1 MSEISVAPYAAAAPD
16 AVAIPVQT
24 APTACI
30 TCGGPG
36 VHAYCPR
43 CGQPAARGRLTLRG
57 IASSVVTD
65 AFDIN
70 RGLFFT
76 ALELVRR
83 PGAALRD
90 YVAGRTV
97 RYASPARYLVIVLA
111 LTTLVYL
118 KIGIVTEM
126 GSDFS
131 AGMNEAGKNDP
142 VVGPALVDSKAV
154 NEFMTR
160 YINLFLALAVPFLAL
175 ASRLVFRRSG
185 HNLAENLVFNTYV
198 YAQQCL
204 FFVLIAGGVHFG
216 GLGGQSVWFPAYL
229 LASTAYYAW
238 AAQGFFGQR
247 PLPGVLRSLGAVLL
261 GYVFYFLTFMVV
273 GIVWAIAAI
282 ASAGGLPPR

>member
-1 MSEISVAPYAAAAPD
+1 MSEISIAPHAAAPD

-36 VHAYCPR
+36 MHAFCPR
-43 CGQPAARGRLTLRG
+43 CGQPAPRGRLTLRG
-57 IASSVVTD
+57 IASHMATD

-76 ALELVRR
+76 AIELMRR

-97 RYASPARYLVIVLA
+97 RYASPGRYLVIVLA
-111 LTTLVYL
+111 VTTLVYL
-118 KIGIVTEM
+118 KIGIVNAV

-131 AGMNEAGKNDP
+131 AGVNEAGA
-142 VVGPALVDSKAV
+142 GPALVDARKV
-154 NEFMTR
+154 NELAAKYM
-160 YINLFLALAVPFLAL
+160 NLILALSVPFLAL
-175 ASRLVFRRSG
+175 SSRLVFRRSG
-185 HNLAENLVFNTYV
+185 YNLAENLVFNTFV

-216 GLGGQSVWFPAYL
+216 GLGGQSVWLPAYL
-229 LASTAYYAW
+229 VASTAYYAW
-238 AAQGFFGQR
+238 AASGFFGQR
-247 PLPGVLRSLGAVLL
+247 PLPAVVRSVGAVLL
-261 GYVFYFLTFMVV
+261 GYVFYFLVFFVV
-273 GIVWAIAAI
+273 GVVWAVTAI
-282 ASAGGLPPR
+282 LSAGGLPAR

>member
-1 MSEISVAPYAAAAPD
+1 MSDISIAPYAAAAPD
-16 AVAIPVQT
+16 AVAVPIQT

-36 VHAYCPR
+36 ALAFCPR
-43 CGQPAARGRLTLRG
+43 CGQPAPRGRLTLRG
-57 IASSVVTD
+57 IASHMATD

-76 ALELVRR
+76 AIELMRR

-111 LTTLVYL
+111 VTTLVYL
-118 KIGIVTEM
+118 KIGIVNAM
-126 GSDFS
+126 GSDFNAGMT
-131 AGMNEAGKNDP
+131 AGMNEAAA
-142 VVGPALVDSKAV
+142 GPALVDARKV
-154 NEFMTR
+154 NELAAKYM
-160 YINLFLALAVPFLAL
+160 NLILALSVPFLTL

-185 HNLAENLVFNTYV
+185 YNLAENLVFNTFV

-216 GLGGQSVWFPAYL
+216 GLGGQSVWLPVYL
-229 LASTAYYAW
+229 MASTAYYAW
-238 AAQGFFGQR
+238 AASGFFGQR
-247 PLPGVLRSLGAVLL
+247 PVPTILRSVGAVLL
-261 GYVFYFLTFMVV
+261 GYLFYFLVFFVV
-273 GIVWAIAAI
+273 GVVWAVTAI
-282 ASAGGLPPR
+282 VSAGGLPAR

>member
-1 MSEISVAPYAAAAPD
+1 MSDISITPYAAAAAPD
-16 AVAIPVQT
+16 AVVVPVQT

-36 VHAYCPR
+36 MHAFCPN
-43 CGQPAARGRLTLRG
+43 CGQPAPRGRLTLRG
-57 IASSVVTD
+57 IASHMATD

-76 ALELVRR
+76 AMEMMRR

-111 LTTLVYL
+111 ITTLVYL
-118 KIGIVTEM
+118 KIGIVDAM
-126 GSDFS
+126 GSDFTSGLNGS
-131 AGMNEAGKNDP
+131 AK
-142 VVGPALVDSKAV
+142 GPALVDAKTV
-154 NEFMTR
+154 NELAAKYM
-160 YINLFLALAVPFLAL
+160 NLILALSVPFLTL

-185 HNLAENLVFNTYV
+185 YNLAENLVFNTFV

-216 GLGGQSVWFPAYL
+216 GLGGQSVWLPVYL
-229 LASTAYYAW
+229 VASTAYYAW
-238 AAQGFFGQR
+238 AAHGFFAQR
-247 PLPGVLRSLGAVLL
+247 PLPAVLRSVGAVLL
-261 GYVFYFLTFMVV
+261 GYFFYFLAFFVV
-273 GIVWAIAAI
+273 GIVWAVTTIL
-282 ASAGGLPPR
+282 SAGGLPGR